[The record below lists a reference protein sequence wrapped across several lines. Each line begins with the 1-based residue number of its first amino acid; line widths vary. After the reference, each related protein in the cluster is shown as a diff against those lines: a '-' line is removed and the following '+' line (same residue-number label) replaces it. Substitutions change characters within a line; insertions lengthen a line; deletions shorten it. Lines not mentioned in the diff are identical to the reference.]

1 MTIHHTRRHLL
12 GALGAGSLALGAA
25 ACGSSDPFAEE
36 DGQGEG
42 GSDGGGDAGSGAIA
56 IGSQAYYSNEIIA
69 ELWAQALEAEGLT
82 VDRQYQIGQ
91 REVYMPELESGS
103 LDLLP
108 EYLGNLLQYYDADA
122 ASAPPEEIHA
132 ALGESLP
139 DALQVLAFADASDQ
153 DSYTTTSEFAKTHSL
168 TAQLAIYPEE
178 AYKTGLRMVS
188 AAPRRNAPDAL
199 NPKIKS
205 LNYLNNVLVK
215 IQANLA
221 GVDEDLKIAA
231 NSEFEVRPYG
241 PDGAKE
247 IYGVDVTVLPVEDS
261 GGPLTVQALVDGDTQ
276 LADIYTASPAIAEND
291 LVVLEDPES
300 MILPQN
306 VVPVASS
313 SLDEAAVAVIEGVIA
328 ELSADDLVELN
339 RQSVVDQTSS
349 ADIAKGWLTE
359 KGLV

>member
-1 MTIHHTRRHLL
+1 
-12 GALGAGSLALGAA
+12 LALGAA

-42 GSDGGGDAGSGAIA
+42 GSDRGGDAGSGGIA
-56 IGSQAYYSNEIIA
+56 LGSQACYPNQIIA
-69 ELWAQALEAEGLT
+69 QLRAQALEAEGLT
-82 VDRQYQIGQ
+82 VHRQEQIGQ
-91 REVYMPELESGS
+91 REVYMPELAAGS

-168 TAQLAIYPEE
+168 TAI
-178 AYKTGLRMVS
+178 G
-188 AAPRRNAPDAL
+188 D
-199 NPKIKS
+199 
-205 LNYLNNVLVK
+205 
-215 IQANLA
+215 LA

-261 GGPLTVQALVDGDTQ
+261 G
-276 LADIYTASPAIAEND
+276 
-291 LVVLEDPES
+291 
-300 MILPQN
+300 
-306 VVPVASS
+306 
-313 SLDEAAVAVIEGVIA
+313 
-328 ELSADDLVELN
+328 
-339 RQSVVDQTSS
+339 
-349 ADIAKGWLTE
+349 
-359 KGLV
+359 

>member
-25 ACGSSDPFAEE
+25 ACGSSDPFEE
-36 DGQGEG
+36 GGQGEG
-42 GSDGGGDAGSGAIA
+42 GGSDGGSDAADGTVV

-69 ELWAQALEAEGLT
+69 ELFAQVLEAEGLT

-108 EYLGNLLQYYDADA
+108 EYLGNLLQYYDAEA
-122 ASAPPEEIHA
+122 ATAPPAEIHS
-132 ALGESLP
+132 ALGEALP
-139 DALQVLAFADASDQ
+139 EGLQVLAFADASDQ
-153 DSYTTTSEFAKTHSL
+153 DSYTTTSEFASTHSL
-168 TAQLAIYPEE
+168 TAI
-178 AYKTGLRMVS
+178 G
-188 AAPRRNAPDAL
+188 D
-199 NPKIKS
+199 
-205 LNYLNNVLVK
+205 
-215 IQANLA
+215 LA

-241 PDGAKE
+241 PEGAKQV
-247 IYGVDVTVLPVEDS
+247 YGVDVSVVPVEDS

-339 RQSVVDQTSS
+339 RQSVVDQASS

>member
-168 TAQLAIYPEE
+168 TAI
-178 AYKTGLRMVS
+178 G
-188 AAPRRNAPDAL
+188 D
-199 NPKIKS
+199 
-205 LNYLNNVLVK
+205 
-215 IQANLA
+215 LA

-306 VVPVASS
+306 VVPVAAS